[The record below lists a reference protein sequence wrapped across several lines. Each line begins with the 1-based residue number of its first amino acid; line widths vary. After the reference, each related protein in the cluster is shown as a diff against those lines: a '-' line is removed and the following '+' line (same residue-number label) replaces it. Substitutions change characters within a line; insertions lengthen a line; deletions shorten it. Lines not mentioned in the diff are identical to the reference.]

1 MSEPLSDRALER
13 RLKRYLLKE
22 PQTFFAPCAPG
33 FEDVLKGEVGA
44 LPDTHGLVDERGGV
58 TFTGPLD
65 TLYHAN
71 LHLRS
76 AHRVLLR
83 VDDFLAQSYP
93 MLFDHARR
101 VPWEHYLGFQ
111 PHYSVQVSAKVS
123 RLRHHKRLAGTLS
136 EAITTRL
143 APLGLTPTPKD
154 DAAPEIYLRLYQ
166 DRATLSINTSGEH
179 LHKRG
184 YKAHGIAA
192 PIRETLAASILLTL
206 PLTQYDLIVDPFCG
220 SATLL
225 TEAWQV
231 LSRTP
236 PGVARQFAFEV
247 LPFFMA
253 SKWCRLRAETF
264 AAQAIPTVS
273 LIGRD
278 ISTEAIDAARTNAAA
293 SAAQINLGQADAFTL
308 TPADLPSAKRPLIV
322 SNLPYGER
330 LSSKAE
336 AAVLYRRLTE
346 HLAQHF
352 AGWEFAFIASAT
364 DWLEGSCIVTVKRSF
379 QNGGLAVW
387 LLQGYVAGVS

>member
-1 MSEPLSDRALER
+1 VSEHLSERALER
-13 RLKRYLLKE
+13 RLKRHLLKA

-33 FEDVLKGEVGA
+33 FEGVLAGEVST
-44 LPDTHGLVDERGGV
+44 LPDAHGLTDERGGV
-58 TFTGPLD
+58 SFSGLLD

-111 PHYSVQVSAKVS
+111 PHYSVQVSAKAS
-123 RLRHHKRLAGTLS
+123 RLRHHNRLISTLS
-136 EAITTRL
+136 EAITARL
-143 APLGLTPTPKD
+143 APLGLLPTFKD

-184 YKAHGIAA
+184 YRTHITAA
-192 PIRETLAASILLTL
+192 PLRETLAASILLTL
-206 PLTQYDLIVDPFCG
+206 PITQYDLIVDPFCG
-220 SATLL
+220 SGTLL
-225 TEAWQV
+225 TEAWQI

-236 PGVARQFAFEV
+236 PGAARRFAFEA
-247 LPFFMA
+247 LPFFMD
-253 SKWCRLRAETF
+253 SKWRRLRAEAL
-264 AAQAIPTVS
+264 AAQVIPTAA
-273 LIGRD
+273 LIGCD

-293 SAAQINLGQADAFTL
+293 SAAQITLEQADAFTL
-308 TPADLPSAKRPLIV
+308 TPAELPRAKRPLIV

-330 LSSKAE
+330 LTSKAE
-336 AAVLYRRLTE
+336 AAGLYQRLAE
-346 HLAQHF
+346 HLARHF
-352 AGWEFAFIASAT
+352 AGWEFAFVASAV
-364 DWLEGSCIVTVKRSF
+364 DWPNGPCIVTEKRAF
-379 QNGGLAVW
+379 HNGGLAVW

>member
-1 MSEPLSDRALER
+1 MSEPLSERALER
-13 RLKRYLLKE
+13 RLKRYLLKA

-33 FEDVLKGEVGA
+33 FEDGLEGEVSA
-44 LPDTHGLVDERGGV
+44 LPDTRVLAGERGGV

-65 TLYHAN
+65 TVYYAN

-93 MLFDHARR
+93 MLFDRARR
-101 VPWEHYLGFQ
+101 VAWEHYLGFQ
-111 PHYSVQVSAKVS
+111 PHYSVQISAKVS
-123 RLRHHKRLAGTLS
+123 RLRHHKQLASTLG
-136 EAITTRL
+136 EAITARL
-143 APLGLTPTPKD
+143 APLGLLPVLTD
-154 DAAPEIYLRLYQ
+154 DAAPEIYLRLFQ

-184 YKAHGIAA
+184 YKTHGTAA
-192 PIRETLAASILLTL
+192 PIRETLASSILLTL

-220 SATLL
+220 SGTLL
-225 TEAWQV
+225 TETWQV

-236 PGVARQFAFEV
+236 PGAVRQFAFEM

-253 SKWCRLRAETF
+253 SKWRRLREEAL
-264 AAQAIPTVS
+264 AAQVIPAVS
-273 LIGRD
+273 LVGCD
-278 ISTEAIDAARTNAAA
+278 ISQDAVSAAKTNAAA
-293 SAAQINLGQADAFTL
+293 AAAPIQVKQADIFTL
-308 TPADLPSAKRPLIV
+308 TPADLPKANRPLIV

-330 LSSKAE
+330 LTSKTE

-352 AGWEFAFIASAT
+352 AGWDFAFIASAAN
-364 DWLEGSCIVTVKRSF
+364 WLEEPCIVTEKRAF

-387 LLQGYVAGVS
+387 LLQGYVAGIS